1 MSTPISA
8 ITTRAAV
15 SLSPGIVISRVAAAR
30 KGSRASLEMA
40 LQRSHGR
47 LEGLDLGQVQLDH
60 EAMKRGHAGGD
71 QLDTTRL
78 EPSRRQIEIGQAGRV
93 GLTGAARAEKV
104 AIGLVSDPA

>member
-1 MSTPISA
+1 
-8 ITTRAAV
+8 
-15 SLSPGIVISRVAAAR
+15 
-30 KGSRASLEMA
+30 
-40 LQRSHGR
+40 
-47 LEGLDLGQVQLDH
+47 
-60 EAMKRGHAGGD
+60 MKRGHAGGD